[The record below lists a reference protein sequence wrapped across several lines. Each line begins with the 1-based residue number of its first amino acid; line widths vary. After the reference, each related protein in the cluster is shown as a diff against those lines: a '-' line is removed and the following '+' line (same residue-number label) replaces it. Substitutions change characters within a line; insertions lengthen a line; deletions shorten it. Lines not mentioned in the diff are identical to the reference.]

1 MPESK
6 TISLWFK
13 GCGPTI
19 YMMDFMAWREVFMD
33 EEEGDA
39 VYAMVLGMRGKEGAV
54 PTGMEI
60 RHGNTKE
67 ELNGFGKE
75 AAERGLVE
83 RVLMGRVLMGTRL
96 KRWKCWTDA
105 ERRQQNSALI
115 WRDLKEREGVLREG
129 VLMAR
134 VERKDGNI
142 GIGKTF
148 DGILM

>member
-6 TISLWFK
+6 TISLGFK

-75 AAERGLVE
+75 AAERGFGGESFDGESLDGNTTE
-83 RVLMGRVLMGTRL
+83 ALEMLNRCRKKAAELSLYMERL
-96 KRWKCWTDA
+96 KR
-105 ERRQQNSALI
+105 
-115 WRDLKEREGVLREG
+115 EGGSLEG
-129 VLMAR
+129 GGL
-134 VERKDGNI
+134 DGES
-142 GIGKTF
+142 
-148 DGILM
+148 